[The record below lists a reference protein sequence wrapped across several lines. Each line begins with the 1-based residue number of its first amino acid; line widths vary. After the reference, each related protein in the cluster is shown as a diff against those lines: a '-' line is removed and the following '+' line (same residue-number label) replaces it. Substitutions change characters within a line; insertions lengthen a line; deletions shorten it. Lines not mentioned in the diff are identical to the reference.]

1 MAGPVAARIGAPVGH
16 GLESADEPRRGMLP
30 AVERPTGREIP
41 ASHGLVGRP
50 GVSGDPSPALDEP
63 PTDRSLPAPSQSA
76 RGPSRRHRP
85 TVASAS
91 ALTLPPS
98 APTPLLQPDRPRC
111 AGSSAQSAATTTR
124 AIGQATSPS
133 RGADG
138 QASPEAG
145 STAPRRLGSRPTR
158 GHPRPRQSPGGTE
171 GHDVRQRRRNRRQG
185 GCGSRDAG
193 GSRSSRRQ
201 IGSPAHGARR

>member
-1 MAGPVAARIGAPVGH
+1 MNPAGACSPPSSGPQAGRYSVARSRGPAWGFRRSKPGARRAAKS
-16 GLESADEPRRGMLP
+16 L
-30 AVERPTGREIP
+30 
-41 ASHGLVGRP
+41 
-50 GVSGDPSPALDEP
+50 
-63 PTDRSLPAPSQSA
+63 PTDSRLPAPSQSA

-98 APTPLLQPDRPRC
+98 APTPRLQPDRPRC

-171 GHDVRQRRRNRRQG
+171 GHDVRRRRRNRRQD

-201 IGSPAHGARR
+201 IGSPAHVARR